1 MKQATITTAPR
12 AKTIA
17 IDMGMT
23 WQSAQHIIAA
33 ALRDGTATGRAA
45 AKIELSNMARAA
57 DLAKDLG
64 DTLRELV
71 ELKAIKRRI
80 DSREAT
86 PAERVQYKQRKV
98 PAWVKAE
105 QLLAKVKS

>member
-1 MKQATITTAPR
+1 MKDTTVTKAPT
-12 AKTIA
+12 AKPLA
-17 IDMGMT
+17 VGMN
-23 WQSAQHIIAA
+23 WQHAQHIIAA
-33 ALRDGTATGRAA
+33 VLKDGTAMGRAE
-45 AKIELSNMARAA
+45 AKIELNNMARAA

-71 ELKAIKRRI
+71 ELRLIKARI
-80 DSREAT
+80 DTRLAT
-86 PAERVQYKQRKV
+86 PAERVQYKQRKG